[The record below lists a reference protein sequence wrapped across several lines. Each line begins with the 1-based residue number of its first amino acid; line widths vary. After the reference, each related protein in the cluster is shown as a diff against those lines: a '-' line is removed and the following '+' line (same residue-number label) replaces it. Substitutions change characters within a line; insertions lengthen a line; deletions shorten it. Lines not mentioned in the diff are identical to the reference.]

1 MTRSLNP
8 VFFNRPQSIFPT
20 MSALARK
27 HGAINLGQ
35 GFPDEDGPAEILE
48 LAASAT
54 REGPNQYA
62 PVEGIPQLRNAVAA
76 DNKRFYDL
84 DIDAE
89 TETLVVSG
97 ATEGLAAAF
106 LGFLEP
112 GDEAV
117 VLAPF
122 YECYAPQIEA
132 TGAQLVPVNLEPPE
146 WRLNADML
154 EKAVTDKTKLIVIN
168 TPHNPLGKV
177 MTVDELELV
186 AEVARRHDLIVI
198 CDEVYEHL
206 IFDERAHTP
215 LMTLPDMFERCVRIG
230 SAGKTFSLT
239 GFRIGYVT
247 GPARLITG
255 VMKAHQHLA
264 YTSPAPLQ
272 QAVAAGL
279 ALGDEY
285 YQRFKTDMQEKRDRL
300 SEGLASAGFKVLPC
314 EGTYFLTVDTRSVAK
329 YTKNADDDAAFCR
342 EITERAKVAAVPI
355 SAFYHAAQH
364 DAPRHFARFCFC
376 KKLDVL
382 DAATERLKAY
392 FS

>member
-8 VFFNRPQSIFPT
+8 VFSDRPQSIFPT

-27 HGAINLGQ
+27 HDAINLGQ

-48 LAASAT
+48 LAARAL

-62 PVEGIPQLRNAVAA
+62 PVEGIPELRAAVAA

-106 LGFLEP
+106 LGFLQP
-112 GDEAV
+112 GDEAIA
-117 VLAPF
+117 LAPF

-132 TGAQLVPVNLEPPE
+132 AGARLVPVSLAPPG
-146 WRLNADML
+146 WRLDGEML
-154 EKAVTDKTKLIVIN
+154 ARAITDKTRLIVIN

-177 MTVDELELV
+177 MTREELEIV
-186 AEVARRHDLIVI
+186 ADAARRHDLIVI

-206 IFDERAHTP
+206 LFDGRPHVP
-215 LMTLPDMFERCVRIG
+215 LMTLPEMFERCVRIG

-239 GFRIGYVT
+239 GFRIGYVA

-272 QAVAAGL
+272 RAVAAGL

-285 YQRFKTDMQEKRDRL
+285 YHRFRSDMEGKRDRL
-300 SEGLASAGFKVLPC
+300 AAGLAAAGFDVLPC
-314 EGTYFLTVDTRSVAK
+314 EGTYFITVDIRSVGRE
-329 YTKNADDDAAFCR
+329 DDAAFCR
-342 EITERAKVAAVPI
+342 DITEQAKVAAVPI
-355 SAFYHAAQH
+355 SAFYHPSQG
-364 DAPRHFARFCFC
+364 DAPRNFARFCFC
-376 KKLDVL
+376 KRPEVL
-382 DAATERLKAY
+382 DAAAARLKAY
-392 FS
+392 FA